1 MEAKKVILGGSEDI
15 NRKALGIEPYKS
27 IFKEKNYYIGI
38 AVGIAS
44 VLLYQRFKK

>member
-1 MEAKKVILGGSEDI
+1 MSE
-15 NRKALGIEPYKS
+15 YTS

-44 VLLYQRFKK
+44 VLLYQKYLK

>member
-1 MEAKKVILGGSEDI
+1 ME
-15 NRKALGIEPYKS
+15 NYTS

-44 VLLYQRFKK
+44 VLLYQKFN

>member
-1 MEAKKVILGGSEDI
+1 MDD
-15 NRKALGIEPYKS
+15 YKS

-44 VLLYQRFKK
+44 VLLYQKYIK

>member
-1 MEAKKVILGGSEDI
+1 ME
-15 NRKALGIEPYKS
+15 NYTS

-44 VLLYQRFKK
+44 VLLYQQYVKK